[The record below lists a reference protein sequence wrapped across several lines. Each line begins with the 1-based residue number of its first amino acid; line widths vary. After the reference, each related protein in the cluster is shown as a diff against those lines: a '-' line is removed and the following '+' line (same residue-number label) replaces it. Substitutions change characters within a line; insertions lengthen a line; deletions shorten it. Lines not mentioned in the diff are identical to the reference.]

1 MLSGVRRKSTAE
13 EFAKGKFQ
21 TTNLIVNHFKRD
33 KDLEQII
40 NLTGENNTLRRL
52 LIASS
57 VIHLYHYLGVKTINS
72 LDIEVTAET
81 SEKIELIEKKALFK
95 EIETV
100 SDSIEFELNLLL
112 KALDYDEKIVS
123 VMKERNE
130 YDERFLNKLN
140 NDFEEEITE
149 IINKYPI
156 MCVYDFIG
164 SLVGMR
170 DAIKTQLIEE
180 ASDFKPT
187 SIEIEKRLTMELNVD
202 RYIELSTLQRLYEK
216 MQKRF
221 EFRTVKDLKN
231 ELYPIKNYGYCH
243 GL

>member
-1 MLSGVRRKSTAE
+1 MKINMVKRSSEEKYSGR
-13 EFAKGKFQ
+13 FAKEKFQ

-81 SEKIELIEKKALFK
+81 SEKIELIEKKELFK
-95 EIETV
+95 EIEELA

-130 YDERFLNKLN
+130 YDERFFNKLN
-140 NDFEEEITE
+140 NDFEE
-149 IINKYPI
+149 K
-156 MCVYDFIG
+156 
-164 SLVGMR
+164 
-170 DAIKTQLIEE
+170 
-180 ASDFKPT
+180 
-187 SIEIEKRLTMELNVD
+187 
-202 RYIELSTLQRLYEK
+202 
-216 MQKRF
+216 
-221 EFRTVKDLKN
+221 
-231 ELYPIKNYGYCH
+231 
-243 GL
+243 